1 MRTGRYDRVATLQA
15 TASITVDTH
24 RGSTENFAQFGTW
37 RCSVDDK
44 PFVRDEENS
53 TVLHVLE
60 GLWRQDIWDR
70 FNGGKT
76 VRILVDGMTLK
87 VLALENP
94 VPRYR
99 VMKVHAAK
107 VTKS

>member
-1 MRTGRYDRVATLQA
+1 MRTGRYDRVAKLYA
-15 TASITVDTH
+15 TASITVDSH

-37 RCSVDDK
+37 RCAAKDV
-44 PFVRDEENS
+44 PAVRDEENS

-76 VRILVDGMTLK
+76 VRIVVDGMTLK
-87 VLALENP
+87 ALALENP
-94 VPRYR
+94 VPRFR
-99 VMKVHAAK
+99 ILKVHAAK